1 MVQLQPS
8 NTLVVMLSTLGG
20 GYKPHLYWVLPMS
33 GFNNVLSILVY
44 RTRSLF
50 EPDFVMPEEKSLRSH
65 FLPLSEGEDA
75 VVLASASYKCGVRVQ
90 PVGNCNLGLPTQQS
104 CHTAW
109 GKCKDAQSQGLV
121 ADTHKRCNELHPTKL
136 PLQMEVL
143 PFTSKPLVFL
153 QALKNIVKGGGT
165 VIMPQLSLPLSKG
178 EDRILLEQSES
189 LKFLVRVNPIEKS
202 WRVGL
207 C

>member
-1 MVQLQPS
+1 
-8 NTLVVMLSTLGG
+8 
-20 GYKPHLYWVLPMS
+20 MS

-50 EPDFVMPEEKSLRSH
+50 EPDFVMPEEKSLRS
-65 FLPLSEGEDA
+65 LSSLNQYCQTDKKDI
-75 VVLASASYKCGVRVQ
+75 L
-90 PVGNCNLGLPTQQS
+90 S

-189 LKFLVRVNPIEKS
+189 LKFLVRVNPVEKY

>member
-8 NTLVVMLSTLGG
+8 NTLVVMLSTSGG
-20 GYKPHLYWVLPMS
+20 GYKQHLYWVLPMS

-44 RTRSLF
+44 RTRFLF

-136 PLQMEVL
+136 PLQMEGV
-143 PFTSKPLVFL
+143 
-153 QALKNIVKGGGT
+153 GGGT
-165 VIMPQLSLPLSKG
+165 VIMPQSVLPLSKG

-189 LKFLVRVNPIEKS
+189 LKFLVRVNPVEKS